1 MISSVQEKKKL
12 SVENSQDI
20 VRFQI
25 IIWLL
30 TRWNLS
36 RETST
41 KFQGKVLMSTN
52 FLHSISIH
60 SISAGLPEA
69 VGGGVPTA
77 TLGIPRSSGSSFLGF
92 DPPSSSPP
100 SSSERS
106 TRTSFFLSSAS
117 FSFLNRSASS
127 SLGTGFQDPS
137 WFKMISFSSSG
148 NSSALITSWKYPS
161 KMRSSYFAGPSQTG
175 QVHVGFFSFIIKNRE
190 ASKHWRWSQVVG
202 LHGIDILIL
211 PSGQLTVTFKLVVA
225 MPSSS
230 SVSFF
235 LISSLVN
242 SGCLFPLRVSLS
254 SNCSLESFS
263 TSHMP
268 TTQPLP

>member
-1 MISSVQEKKKL
+1 M
-12 SVENSQDI
+12 
-20 VRFQI
+20 
-25 IIWLL
+25 
-30 TRWNLS
+30 
-36 RETST
+36 ST
-41 KFQGKVLMSTN
+41 NFQGNVLMSTN
-52 FLHSISIH
+52 FVHSISIH

-77 TLGIPRSSGSSFLGF
+77 TFGMPRSSGSSFLGF

-106 TRTSFFLSSAS
+106 TRTSFFLSS
-117 FSFLNRSASS
+117 SS

-148 NSSALITSWKYPS
+148 SSSALITSWKYPS

-190 ASKHWRWSQVVG
+190 ASKHCKWSQVVG
-202 LHGIDILIL
+202 RQGIDILIF
-211 PSGQLTVTFKLVVA
+211 PRGQLTVTFKLVVA

-235 LISSLVN
+235 LINSLVN
-242 SGCLFPLRVSLS
+242 SGCLLPLRVSLS
-254 SNCSLESFS
+254 SSCSLESFS